1 LEGLSGMKRFWRAS
15 GRLYLAF
22 LVLALVSFIGSL
34 LIDAFKRTLI
44 PFPTFGGTFTRVEG
58 WIGVA
63 ALVLWAS
70 AIVNVYR
77 AVVASPAATEE
88 STGTKAVMLFSFVAG
103 LLALCGWIVSTTAL
117 PVYNALLDLSP
128 LTSTPVL
135 VHNASERS
143 FSTFKYGTGHDRL
156 AVVSRLDHPDERV
169 TIDWKGCPIPSFR
182 DTSPFAT
189 LRLGRGAIGVPWI
202 SLPIECHPLA
212 ISDKPLFG
220 GTFLG
225 KGGPVVLAIIEF
237 DDPETEA
244 NLTRAVT
251 AALTRFD
258 AIASGGSDAFRS
270 SVEDTIAGAAILG
283 SDIEQQLRAIWDPVF
298 GGPPGADAKAAAR
311 CSREL
316 IQTRTVKMD
325 RAHVFGLWEQKVDA
339 VAPDVPI
346 VVIYQGDPGKHLP
359 EYRCPRCTVLSAE
372 AVDPD
377 VFRVF
382 TGSAGLGFGEPRV
395 LLADAAGRRTFE
407 APLLDTA
414 QIAKFAQ
421 RLGAAIGGSH

>member
-1 LEGLSGMKRFWRAS
+1 MKRFWKAS

-34 LIDAFKRTLI
+34 LIGAFKRTFS
-44 PFPTFGGTFTRVEG
+44 PFPTFGGTFARAEA

-63 ALVLWAS
+63 ALILWAS
-70 AIVNVYR
+70 AVVNIYR

-88 STGTKAVMLFSFVAG
+88 STGAKALMLFSFVAG
-103 LLALCGWIVSTTAL
+103 LLALCGWIASTAAL
-117 PVYNALLDLSP
+117 PVYNALLDFSP

-135 VHNASERS
+135 VHSAGEHS
-143 FSTFKYGTGHDRL
+143 FSTFKYGTGYDRL

-182 DTSPFAT
+182 DTSPFAA
-189 LRLGRGAIGVPWI
+189 LRLGRGALGVPWI

-244 NLTRAVT
+244 NLMRAVA

-258 AIASGGSDAFRS
+258 AITSGRSEAFRS

-283 SDIEQQLRAIWDPVF
+283 SDIEQQLRAIWHPVF
-298 GGPPGADAKAAAR
+298 GGPPGADAKAASR
-311 CSREL
+311 RSREV
-316 IQTRTVKMD
+316 IQTKAAKTD
-325 RAHVFGLWEQKVDA
+325 RAHIFGLWKQKADA
-339 VAPDVPI
+339 VAPEVPI
-346 VVIYQGDPGKHLP
+346 VAIYQGDPGKHLP
-359 EYRCPRCTVLSAE
+359 EYQCPRCTVLSTE

-377 VFRVF
+377 VFHVF
-382 TGSAGLGFGEPRV
+382 TASTALGFGEPRV

-407 APLLDTA
+407 APLSDTA
-414 QIAKFAQ
+414 QLPRFAQ
-421 RLGAAIGGSH
+421 RLGAAVVGSH